1 METVPMPDLDDRD
14 VKAIDATLPP
24 ATGPGRARRALAAV
38 GERAHDLRNDAGR
51 FVAGHAVSSIVVA
64 ALGGAAAMTLLLR
77 SVSGR
82 RSS

>member
-24 ATGPGRARRALAAV
+24 ATGPGRARRTLAAA
-38 GERAHDLRNDAGR
+38 GERAHEWKNDASR

-64 ALGGAAAMTLLLR
+64 ALGGAAAMMLLLR
-77 SVSGR
+77 SVAAR
-82 RSS
+82 RS